1 MAAPESG
8 EREGVGGSNE
18 QKTVPANYGLRNL
31 LALETAALV
40 RNETEAAAGA
50 SWKRKVLLTVQCAV
64 LVGFDLQ

>member
-18 QKTVPANYGLRNL
+18 QKTVPTNYGLRNL

-40 RNETEAAAGA
+40 RNETDELEEEGPSLPPSGPA
-50 SWKRKVLLTVQCAV
+50 VQCRV
-64 LVGFDLQ
+64 I